1 MRNIEILNL
10 DKFEESIIN
19 HIESINQSL
28 IYRED
33 RRFLFFLSLIWLIE
47 TYKDTSNDE
56 GLCKSLI
63 GDDFFNTPELDMVIG
78 CIRGVETAYDDY
90 IDKIK
95 GLGLKFRT
103 RFTLISILS
112 LISLEGNI
120 DDYIHKEIIKKLQVN
135 LNL

>member
-1 MRNIEILNL
+1 MRNIETLNL

-78 CIRGVETAYDDY
+78 CIREVDTAYDDY

-95 GLGLKFRT
+95 RLDLKLRR

-112 LISLEGNI
+112 LISLDGNI
-120 DDYIHKEIIKKLQVN
+120 DDYIHKAIIKKLQVN

>member
-1 MRNIEILNL
+1 MRNIETLNL

-78 CIRGVETAYDDY
+78 RIREVDTAYDDY

-95 GLGLKFRT
+95 RLDLKLRR

-112 LISLEGNI
+112 LISLDGNI

>member
-1 MRNIEILNL
+1 MRNIETLNL

-78 CIRGVETAYDDY
+78 CIREVDTAYDDY

-95 GLGLKFRT
+95 RLDLKLRR

-112 LISLEGNI
+112 LISLDGNI